1 MLQEDWGLGTRAA
14 ISPVCLPAKLY
25 KDDDNIAFTLGTG
38 LKYKVGGGGHPFLSW
53 SDFLSAK
60 HTFNS

>member
-1 MLQEDWGLGTRAA
+1 MAGSGDSSQHDLALVRLDRPLLQEDWGLGSRAA

-38 LKYKVGGGGHPFLSW
+38 LKYKVLE
-53 SDFLSAK
+53 
-60 HTFNS
+60 